1 MAGLQ
6 IPPGRAVSS
15 QRDGDK
21 SPVPGA
27 VRVPRRRWQLSAAH
41 LWAAACAGGE
51 RDGNEK
57 PRRGLAS
64 ETAQCQALGGGQ
76 PQLQITGEQP
86 EEEALA
92 QRVLLLQHLKQARPS
107 PADQG
112 KSYSLDCSVDFTV
125 PEVTYAANLIANIG
139 QPSVLVMID
148 VGIKIVLG
156 RGNVWSA
163 GASRDAARHSS
174 GRQPDL
180 QQKVW
185 QSCRSVGW
193 EGRGVLVIN
202 FCEVKA

>member
-6 IPPGRAVSS
+6 TPPGRAVSS

-21 SPVPGA
+21 SPVLGALGVPG
-27 VRVPRRRWQLSAAH
+27 RRWQLSAAL
-41 LWAAACAGGE
+41 LWAAARARCARGE
-51 RDGNEK
+51 RDGHEE

-64 ETAQCQALGGGQ
+64 APAQRQTLGGGQ

-92 QRVLLLQHLKQARPS
+92 QRVPLVQHLKQAGPS

-139 QPSVLVMID
+139 
-148 VGIKIVLG
+148 
-156 RGNVWSA
+156 
-163 GASRDAARHSS
+163 
-174 GRQPDL
+174 
-180 QQKVW
+180 
-185 QSCRSVGW
+185 
-193 EGRGVLVIN
+193 
-202 FCEVKA
+202 